1 VLPIFERPT
10 IAGFDRSNIKRACKD
25 EKYNFGKRFTVFKTV
40 NRFPK
45 IKEGFTVKPKMV
57 FVDRYFRPYQT
68 P

>member
-10 IAGFDRSNIKRACKD
+10 IVGFRQSDIKRAFKD
-25 EKYNFGKRFTVFKTV
+25 EEYNFGKRFTVLKSV

-45 IKEGFTVKPKMV
+45 IKEGFTVKPKMI

>member
-10 IAGFDRSNIKRACKD
+10 IAGFDQPDIKRACKD
-25 EKYNFGKRFTVFKTV
+25 EEYNFGKRFTVFKTV

>member
-10 IAGFDRSNIKRACKD
+10 IAGFDQSDIKRACKD
-25 EKYNFGKRFTVFKTV
+25 EEYN
-40 NRFPK
+40 PK